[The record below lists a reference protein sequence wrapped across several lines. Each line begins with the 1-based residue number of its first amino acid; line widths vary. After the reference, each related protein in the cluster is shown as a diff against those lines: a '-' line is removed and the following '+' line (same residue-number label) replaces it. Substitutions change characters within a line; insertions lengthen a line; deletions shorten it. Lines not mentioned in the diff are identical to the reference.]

1 MKSIYTFQ
9 SIDFFVLS
17 AFALG
22 LALLLNSRIFS
33 TRLLCFLSAS
43 CIIILPLKNAVPKRS
58 FLFFVPFL
66 NFLIHS
72 LFHYF
77 VAFLEKFL
85 ELILVFVDVSMNLK
99 F

>member
-58 FLFFVPFL
+58 FPFL